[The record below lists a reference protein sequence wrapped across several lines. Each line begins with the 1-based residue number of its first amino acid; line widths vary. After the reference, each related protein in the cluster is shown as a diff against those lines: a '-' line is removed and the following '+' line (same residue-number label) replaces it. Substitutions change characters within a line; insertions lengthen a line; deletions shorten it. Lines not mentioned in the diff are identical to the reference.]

1 MAVAAAFLSLLLGK
15 QLPDTMAVFASM
27 DMFGILTS
35 QEVNEESLK
44 ALKDDGITTL
54 LCSA

>member
-1 MAVAAAFLSLLLGK
+1 MAAAFLSLLLGK

-27 DMFGILTS
+27 DMFGTLTS
-35 QEVNEESLK
+35 QKVSEESLK